1 MSGPF
6 HDLCHST
13 ATFLLS
19 MGVDTKVIQEI
30 LGHSAISITADIYSH
45 VSLAM
50 QKNAMNK
57 LENLFDSGDI
67 EEEDD

>member
-1 MSGPF
+1 
-6 HDLCHST
+6 
-13 ATFLLS
+13 